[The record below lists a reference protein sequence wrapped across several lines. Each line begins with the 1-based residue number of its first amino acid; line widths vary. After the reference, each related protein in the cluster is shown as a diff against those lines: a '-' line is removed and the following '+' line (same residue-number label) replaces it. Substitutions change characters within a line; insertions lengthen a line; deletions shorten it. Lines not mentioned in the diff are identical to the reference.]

1 MDSFDISSDSEEGL
15 LDEIVV
21 AGHNQSCYKHP
32 FNLHQHHYHH
42 HHHQQHPHQHQHH
55 VQQHQHHQQP
65 QYDPL
70 NFPPNFCEHSLNSDD
85 NSSSINETSS
95 ASGSAAITT
104 DNTNTTTVA
113 VITTGACINATESVV
128 SAQSADG
135 SSSSG
140 EPTTSRGS
148 GVGGGGV
155 IGDNCYD
162 DAVELSTSGQ
172 VTLGTATTSFNHQ
185 LTADMCSYKNSKSR
199 RLEYSL
205 KCLKYGR
212 SNPSQ
217 DSAFG
222 SLTDGDLSIGSSSFR
237 LSSFQSITSP
247 IDEGVEDII
256 IATTTAGSDTCLE
269 LATVSTNGQSNDS
282 AISTPCREGSPNFL
296 AIEEN
301 SFTTSSMMTTTAA
314 STSPSGSNNHNRP
327 QQFPVTLS
335 PKIQITTSASTS
347 NLQFD
352 PPKILVNDQNSIY
365 TTSPSKRSGTIEVF
379 SQKYRVCSFE
389 DMSPNRKQSKHHLK
403 NANRLAFRSLEEEQR
418 IDSAFIPIQNRTNS
432 ENRVNINNSE
442 KYKKLTHSSFSRIS
456 KTTSTVT
463 VAVDPPPP
471 NSTNAGSN
479 SQPRDSRHTLW
490 RDSKFYRKNRIAKS
504 NDSLLES
511 PNHSPSPCR
520 LSPASLRDNHYE
532 TSSPMSSSSS
542 SSFTRH
548 YGLNRGSSVN
558 EISNNY
564 SGGGSSHRR
573 YCSSKSEDLGDL
585 GMSTTIDTRKSHSE
599 RHLFGLSKLRQTAIT
614 NTLGVADDRSIGI
627 IGFGGG
633 LGGGGS
639 GECFSEDE
647 SSFHQQHPQH
657 SQQDDNKS
665 LKSHSTCSINRVTL
679 TTTTTTTRTKKKT
692 TSMAVLPSSSSSIST
707 GPATLTCNVRNSV
720 FKSLDHALNYIDSA
734 NIDRDEDDISSSTEE
749 SPRRH
754 YSEIARIFG
763 STTTRASDDPHSSSC
778 SEEKTPLL
786 DSVEM
791 SPISPT
797 EPDLNM

>member
-21 AGHNQSCYKHP
+21 TGNNHSCYKHP
-32 FNLHQHHYHH
+32 FNLHHHPHQQQHQYQ
-42 HHHQQHPHQHQHH
+42 HHHQHHRHQNQNQQQ
-55 VQQHQHHQQP
+55 QQHQHQQHEP
-65 QYDPL
+65 HSQYDPL
-70 NFPPNFCEHSLNSDD
+70 TFPSPHFCEHNLNSDD

-95 ASGSAAITT
+95 AST
-104 DNTNTTTVA
+104 TNTAAASSTSAGV
-113 VITTGACINATESVV
+113 CINGEPAHCNP
-128 SAQSADG
+128 SADG
-135 SSSSG
+135 SSSS
-140 EPTTSRGS
+140 EASTATTSRGGS
-148 GVGGGGV
+148 GNGAGAAGA
-155 IGDNCYD
+155 GDNCYD

-256 IATTTAGSDTCLE
+256 IATTTAGSETCLE

-301 SFTTSSMMTTTAA
+301 SFTTSTT
-314 STSPSGSNNHNRP
+314 GSNNHNRP

-389 DMSPNRKQSKHHLK
+389 DMSPNRKQSKYHLK

-442 KYKKLTHSSFSRIS
+442 KYKKLTHTSFSRIS
-456 KTTSTVT
+456 KTTSSVT
-463 VAVDPPPP
+463 VAVEPPP
-471 NSTNAGSN
+471 NSTNAASN

-520 LSPASLRDNHYE
+520 LSPSSLRDNHYE
-532 TSSPMSSSSS
+532 ASSPLSSSSS

-548 YGLNRGSSVN
+548 GGLNRGSSVN
-558 EISNNY
+558 EISQNCN
-564 SGGGSSHRR
+564 GSSPHRR

-585 GMSTTIDTRKSHSE
+585 DMPTTIDGRKSHSE
-599 RHLFGLSKLRQTAIT
+599 RHLFGLSKLRQTAI
-614 NTLGVADDRSIGI
+614 NTTI
-627 IGFGGG
+627 
-633 LGGGGS
+633 GGGS
-639 GECFSEDE
+639 TGNGHSIGGECFSEDE
-647 SSFHQQHPQH
+647 TFH
-657 SQQDDNKS
+657 QDDNKS
-665 LKSHSTCSINRVTL
+665 LKSLSTCSINRVTL

-692 TSMAVLPSSSSSIST
+692 TSMAVLPSSA
-707 GPATLTCNVRNSV
+707 GPTITCNVRNSV
-720 FKSLDHALNYIDSA
+720 FKSLDHALNYIDS
-734 NIDRDEDDISSSTEE
+734 NGDDDDVSSSTEE
-749 SPRRH
+749 SPSRRH
-754 YSEIARIFG
+754 YSDIARIFG
-763 STTTRASDDPHSSSC
+763 STTTSRATDDPHSSSC

>member
-21 AGHNQSCYKHP
+21 TGNNHSCYKHP
-32 FNLHQHHYHH
+32 FNLHHHNHRHQQQQHH
-42 HHHQQHPHQHQHH
+42 HHP
-55 VQQHQHHQQP
+55 QQHQHHQHEHQHS

-70 NFPPNFCEHSLNSDD
+70 TFPPHFCEHNLNSDD

-95 ASGSAAITT
+95 AS
-104 DNTNTTTVA
+104 TTTA
-113 VITTGACINATESVV
+113 TGACINEEP
-128 SAQSADG
+128 AQCNPSADG
-135 SSSSG
+135 SSSS
-140 EPTTSRGS
+140 EASTATTSRGGS
-148 GVGGGGV
+148 GGGTVGGGGGG
-155 IGDNCYD
+155 IGAGDNCYD

-256 IATTTAGSDTCLE
+256 IATTTAGSETCLE

-296 AIEEN
+296 AIDEN
-301 SFTTSSMMTTTAA
+301 SFTTT
-314 STSPSGSNNHNRP
+314 SGSNNHNRP

-456 KTTSTVT
+456 KTTSSVT
-463 VAVDPPPP
+463 VAVEPPP
-471 NSTNAGSN
+471 NQTNAGS
-479 SQPRDSRHTLW
+479 QQRDSRHTLW

-520 LSPASLRDNHYE
+520 LSPSSLRDNHYE
-532 TSSPMSSSSS
+532 ASSPLSSSSS

-548 YGLNRGSSVN
+548 GLNRGSSVN
-558 EISNNY
+558 EISNNC
-564 SGGGSSHRR
+564 SGGSSSHRR

-585 GMSTTIDTRKSHSE
+585 GMPTTIDSRKSHSE

-614 NTLGVADDRSIGI
+614 NTVGNGGNGIG
-627 IGFGGG
+627 
-633 LGGGGS
+633 

-647 SSFHQQHPQH
+647 TFNH
-657 SQQDDNKS
+657 QDDNKS
-665 LKSHSTCSINRVTL
+665 LKSLSTCSINRVTL

-692 TSMAVLPSSSSSIST
+692 TSMAVLPS
-707 GPATLTCNVRNSV
+707 GPTITCNVRNSV
-720 FKSLDHALNYIDSA
+720 FKSLDHALNYIDS
-734 NIDRDEDDISSSTEE
+734 NGDDDDVSSSTEE

-754 YSEIARIFG
+754 YSDIARIFG

>member
-1 MDSFDISSDSEEGL
+1 M
-15 LDEIVV
+15 DEIVV
-21 AGHNQSCYKHP
+21 AGNNHNYCYKHP
-32 FNLHQHHYHH
+32 FNLHHHPRHNKQLMQHKPY
-42 HHHQQHPHQHQHH
+42 QHEPHS
-55 VQQHQHHQQP
+55 

-70 NFPPNFCEHSLNSDD
+70 SFPPHFCAEHNLNSDD

-95 ASGSAAITT
+95 ASTS
-104 DNTNTTTVA
+104 
-113 VITTGACINATESVV
+113 TTGGGGGTGTCLSGDPTTA
-128 SAQSADG
+128 SANFNPNADG
-135 SSSSG
+135 SSSS
-140 EPTTSRGS
+140 EASAATTSR
-148 GVGGGGV
+148 VAA
-155 IGDNCYD
+155 GDNCYD

-256 IATTTAGSDTCLE
+256 IATTTAGSETCLE

-282 AISTPCREGSPNFL
+282 AISTPCRDGSPNFL

-301 SFTTSSMMTTTAA
+301 SFTTTTT
-314 STSPSGSNNHNRP
+314 TTSGSNNHNRP

-389 DMSPNRKQSKHHLK
+389 DMSPNRKQSKQHLK
-403 NANRLAFRSLEEEQR
+403 NANRMAFRSLEEEQR

-456 KTTSTVT
+456 KTTSSVT
-463 VAVDPPPP
+463 VAVEPPP
-471 NSTNAGSN
+471 NSTTAGSGN
-479 SQPRDSRHTLW
+479 VQQPRDSRHTLW

-520 LSPASLRDNHYE
+520 LSPSSLRDNHYE
-532 TSSPMSSSSS
+532 ASSPLSSSSS

-548 YGLNRGSSVN
+548 GLNRGSSVN
-558 EISNNY
+558 EISNNC
-564 SGGGSSHRR
+564 SGGVSPHRR

-585 GMSTTIDTRKSHSE
+585 GIPTTIDTRKSHSE

-614 NTLGVADDRSIGI
+614 SSVGGERASGGKGFTIG
-627 IGFGGG
+627 
-633 LGGGGS
+633 

-647 SSFHQQHPQH
+647 TFL
-657 SQQDDNKS
+657 QDQDNKS
-665 LKSHSTCSINRVTL
+665 LKSLSTCSINRVTL

-692 TSMAVLPSSSSSIST
+692 TSLAVLPSALGSS
-707 GPATLTCNVRNSV
+707 GPTITCNVRNSV
-720 FKSLDHALNYIDSA
+720 FKSLDHALNYIDS
-734 NIDRDEDDISSSTEE
+734 NGDEEDISSSTEE

-763 STTTRASDDPHSSSC
+763 STTTRAADDPHSSSC